1 MAEKTIK
8 SLEKG
13 IDLLFLF
20 DANRT
25 VIDVKDMASALGL
38 PLRTTYRFV
47 NTLRKRHVLLLEEG
61 TGRCRLSP
69 GLRRL
74 MAAIEQSADIER
86 LAKPLMADL
95 ARKSGETVQLFVLS
109 GDDGILVYV
118 AESPHTLRIG
128 PHTGQRVP
136 LHCGAG
142 TKVLLAYR
150 SPEEWDA
157 YIRRNGLKKYTPH
170 TVTDPETLKDQ
181 LRRIRRAGFVATHQ
195 EYVPGARAVG
205 VPIMDPAGSVTA
217 SLSVAGPDTR
227 LRVQR
232 ARQLTPL
239 VLETARQISMALAGE
254 A

>member
-13 IDLLFLF
+13 IDLLWLF
-20 DANRT
+20 DATRR
-25 VIDVKDMASALGL
+25 VIDVKDLAAALGL

-47 NTLRKRHVLLLEEG
+47 TTLRRRHVLLLEEG

-74 MAAIEQSADIER
+74 LAAIDEPGDIAR
-86 LAKPLMADL
+86 LATPLLTDL
-95 ARKSGETVQLFVLS
+95 AAKSGETVQLFVVS
-109 GDDGILVYV
+109 GDDGILVQV
-118 AESPHTLRIG
+118 AESPQALRVG
-128 PHTGQRVP
+128 PRTGQRVP

-150 SPEEWDA
+150 PPEEWEA
-157 YIRRNGLKKYTPH
+157 YIQRTGLTQHAPN
-170 TVTDPETLKDQ
+170 TVTDPEKLIRD
-181 LRRIRRAGFVATHQ
+181 LRRIRRSGVAVTHQ
-195 EYVPGARAVG
+195 EFIPGARALG
-205 VPIMDPAGSVTA
+205 IPIPDPTGSVTA

-227 LRVQR
+227 LTARR

-239 VLETARQISMALAGE
+239 ALATARQISLALAGG